1 MGFLIESVHG
11 AGSSVAKKIVFNRLY
26 HYEMAGGGGI
36 AKSLSR
42 IKVTVKWPKI
52 PELRRPAKSEK
63 P

>member
-1 MGFLIESVHG
+1 VGFLIESVHG
-11 AGSSVAKKIVFNRLY
+11 AGSSAAKKIVFNRLY
-26 HYEMAGGGGI
+26 HYEMAGGI